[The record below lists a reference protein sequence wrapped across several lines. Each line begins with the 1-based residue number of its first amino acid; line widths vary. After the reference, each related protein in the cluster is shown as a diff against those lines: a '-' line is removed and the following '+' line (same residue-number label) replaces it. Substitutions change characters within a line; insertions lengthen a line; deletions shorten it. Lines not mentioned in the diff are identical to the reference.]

1 MREEPFRRP
10 HILAS
15 NPHHNAPSYVCCVDT
30 EASERPHPE
39 MAHVREQRF
48 RLGTAT
54 RCRIVNGAPQK
65 VEYLRFESQDTF
77 WEWLYSW
84 KVGRA
89 VTWLFAHNLGYDLTL
104 LDYWK
109 RCESGE
115 FYFCDDAGFR
125 YAWKG
130 RLIDPKRRWHGVM
143 VIDDP
148 PTILCWR
155 KGKRTFRAI
164 DTLNYW
170 PMGLHELGA
179 HVGIMKQH
187 FPGFD
192 SDAQALSD
200 YCANDTAI
208 LFRAVVD
215 LIRWWT
221 RGNYGKFGSTS
232 AALAWSAYRHRFYN
246 VPIHIHGDKAA
257 IDLERAAYY
266 GGKVE
271 CYYCGEVFPPGYYTD
286 PKSPNVVSPRANPV
300 VGPVHVLDVQSA
312 YPAVMEQERFPCR
325 LLDTAS
331 PETLWDFFRRLEHY
345 GCVARVSLKTEQP
358 YPTRLEDERVDYPVG
373 EFETTLAGP
382 ELLEAAG
389 RGAIVKVHACAWY
402 ELADLFGPFV
412 RHFWTQKRLAGLD
425 NDPAQE
431 LFIKTVL
438 NSLYGKFAQKRITW
452 EDQPDEKHTP
462 PWDVWLRT
470 NLRTGEV
477 SWLRAIAGRVQKKA
491 TKGEWWDSFPAIA
504 AYVTSYLR
512 VRMERLR
519 QVARTRN
526 VYYQDTD
533 SLHVSDEGRALLKH
547 HGWLAPGKLGMLRHV
562 STHQQAHY
570 YGLKHYELDGE
581 VIQSGIPGKA
591 EVTKEGTVIASIF
604 ERTRSI
610 VARSPDG
617 VVRVTER
624 EINRSD
630 CHPRGK
636 VGLDGWVLP
645 NRITQGVSHEQ
656 GQASAAD
663 ASGRTNQDDP
673 P

>member
-1 MREEPFRRP
+1 MPDEPFRRP

-15 NPHHNAPSYVCCVDT
+15 NHHRNSPSYVCCLAVLPRLSEGAA
-30 EASERPHPE
+30 EAGLS
-39 MAHVREQRF
+39 EQRF

-54 RCRIVNGAPQK
+54 RARIINGAPQR
-65 VEYLRFESQDTF
+65 VEYLRFTDPADF
-77 WEWLYSW
+77 WDWLDGW

-89 VTWLFAHNLGYDLTL
+89 ATWLFANKLGHTLTWL
-104 LDYWK
+104 GYWK
-109 RCESGE
+109 RCESEE
-115 FYFCDDAGFR
+115 FYFSEDAGFR
-125 YAWKG
+125 YAYKG
-130 RLIDPKRRWHGVM
+130 KLIDPKRRWHGVM

-155 KGKRTFRAI
+155 KAKRTYRAI

-179 HVGIMKQH
+179 HVGIMKQAY
-187 FPGFD
+187 PD
-192 SDAQALSD
+192 LNSDTQTLLD
-200 YCANDTAI
+200 HCGNDTAI

-221 RGNYGKFGSTS
+221 SSDYGKFGSTS
-232 AALAWSAYRHRFYN
+232 AALSWSAFRHKFYN

-266 GGKVE
+266 GGRVE
-271 CYYCGEVFPPGYYTD
+271 CYYCGPVA
-286 PKSPNVVSPRANPV
+286 SPQCHTSLTAELLASGSYHCPA
-300 VGPVHVLDVQSA
+300 GPVHVLDVQSA
-312 YPAVMEQERFPCR
+312 YPAVMESERFPCR
-325 LLDTAS
+325 LLDTAA

-345 GCVARVSLKTEQP
+345 GCVARVSLQTEQA
-358 YPTRLEDERVDYPVG
+358 YPLRLEDGRADFPTG

-382 ELLEAAG
+382 ELLSAAG
-389 RGAIVKVHACAWY
+389 QGAIVKVHACAWY
-402 ELADLFGPFV
+402 ELADLFSPFV
-412 RHFWTQKRLAGLD
+412 RHFWRQKNRAAEEGD
-425 NDPAQE
+425 TGQE
-431 LFIKTVL
+431 LFIKSVL

-452 EDQPDEKHTP
+452 EDQPDEKHIP

-519 QVARTRN
+519 QVARPRN

-562 STHQQAHY
+562 ATHQQAHY

-581 VIQSGIPGKA
+581 IIQSGIPGKA
-591 EVTKEGTVIASIF
+591 IVTPEGTVIASIF

-617 VVRVTER
+617 VVRVRTR

-645 NRITQGVSHEQ
+645 NRLTREANHEK
-656 GQASAAD
+656 G
-663 ASGRTNQDDP
+663 
-673 P
+673 

>member
-1 MREEPFRRP
+1 MNEPQFRQP
-10 HILAS
+10 HILSS
-15 NPHHNAPSYVCCVDT
+15 NHHRNAPSYVCCVDT
-30 EASERPHPE
+30 EAQERLHPE

-54 RCRIVNGAPQK
+54 RCRIINGAPVK
-65 VEYLRFESQDTF
+65 LEYLRFSDPAVF

-89 VTWLFAHNLGYDLTL
+89 VTWLFAHNAGYDLTL
-104 LDYWK
+104 LDFWK

-115 FYFCDDAGFR
+115 FYFTEDAGFR

-130 RLIDPKRRWHGVM
+130 KLIDPRRRWHGVM

-155 KGKRTFRAI
+155 RGKRTFRAI

-179 HVGIMKQH
+179 HVGIMKQP

-192 SDAQALSD
+192 SPAQALSD

-221 RGNYGKFGSTS
+221 AGGYGKFGSTS
-232 AALAWSAYRHRFYN
+232 AALAWSAFRHRFYN
-246 VPIHIHGDKAA
+246 VPIHIHGDKGA
-257 IDLERAAYY
+257 IELERAAYY
-266 GGKVE
+266 GGRVE
-271 CYYCGEVFPPGYYTD
+271 CYYCGEIAD
-286 PKSPNVVSPRANPV
+286 KSREYDECIGGVRVRGQALPAS
-300 VGPVHVLDVQSA
+300 PVHVLDVQSA

-345 GCVARVSLKTEQP
+345 GCVARVSLKTERAYPFRQP
-358 YPTRLEDERVDYPVG
+358 DERVDYPVG
-373 EFETTLAGP
+373 EFETSLAGP

-389 RGAIVKVHACAWY
+389 QGAIVKVHACAWY
-402 ELADLFGPFV
+402 ELADLFSPFV
-412 RHFWTQKRLAGLD
+412 RHFWGQKKRAADEGD
-425 NDPAQE
+425 TGQE

-452 EDQPDEKHTP
+452 EDQPDESHTP

-519 QVARTRN
+519 QIARPRN

-547 HGWLAPGKLGMLRHV
+547 NGWLEPGKLGKLRHV
-562 STHQQAHY
+562 ATHQQAHY

-591 EVTKEGTVIASIF
+591 EVTREGTVIASIF

-617 VVRVTER
+617 VVRVQTR

-636 VGLDGWVLP
+636 VDRDGWVLP
-645 NRITQGVSHEQ
+645 NRLTGGVNHAE
-656 GQASAAD
+656 GQAKD
-663 ASGRTNQDDP
+663 QG
-673 P
+673 

>member
-1 MREEPFRRP
+1 MQEEQFRQP
-10 HILAS
+10 HILSS
-15 NPHHNAPSYVCCVDT
+15 NPHQNAPSYVCCVDT
-30 EASERPHPE
+30 EACERPHPE
-39 MAHVREQRF
+39 MADVREQRF

-54 RCRIVNGAPQK
+54 RARIVQGEPVK
-65 VEYLRFESQDTF
+65 VEHFRFNDPNAF

-104 LDYWK
+104 LHFWK
-109 RCESGE
+109 RCESTE
-115 FYFCDDAGFR
+115 FYFTEDADFR

-130 RLIDPKRRWHGVM
+130 KLINPRKRWHGVL

-155 KGKRTFRAI
+155 RDKRTFRAI

-170 PMGLHELGA
+170 PMGLHELGG
-179 HVGIMKQH
+179 HVGIRKAP
-187 FPGFD
+187 FPGFGA
-192 SDAQALSD
+192 SAEELSD

-215 LIRWWT
+215 LIRWWV
-221 RGNYGKFGSTS
+221 RGHYGKFGSTS
-232 AALAWSAYRHRFYN
+232 AALAWSAFRHRFYD
-246 VPIHIHGDKAA
+246 VPIHIHGSKDA
-257 IDLERAAYY
+257 IGLERAAYY
-266 GGKVE
+266 GGRVE
-271 CYYCGEVFPPGYYTD
+271 AYYCGEVFPPGYRAD
-286 PKSPNVVSPRANPV
+286 RQAPNVVSPKANPV

-345 GCVARVSLKTEQP
+345 GCVARVTLKTETAYPMRQP
-358 YPTRLEDERVDYPVG
+358 DERVDYPVG

-382 ELLEAAG
+382 ELREAVG
-389 RGAIVKVHACAWY
+389 QGAVVKVHACAWY
-402 ELADLFGPFV
+402 ELADLFSPFV
-412 RHFWTQKRLAGLD
+412 RHFWAQKKAAAEAGD
-425 NDPAQE
+425 TAQE

-438 NSLYGKFAQKRITW
+438 NSLYGKFAQRRITW
-452 EDQPDEKHTP
+452 EDQPDESHEP
-462 PWDVWLRT
+462 PWDVWCRT

-477 SWLRAIAGRVQKKA
+477 SWLRSIAGRVQKKS
-491 TKGEWWDSFPAIA
+491 TGGEWWDSFPAIA

-519 QVARTRN
+519 QIARPRN

-547 HGWLAPGKLGMLRHV
+547 NGWLEPGKLGMLRHV
-562 STHQQAHY
+562 RTARQAHY

-591 EVTKEGTVIASIF
+591 EVTPEGVVKAMVF

-617 VVRVTER
+617 VVRVRQR

-630 CHPRGK
+630 CHPRGR
-636 VGLDGWVLP
+636 VGIDGWVIP
-645 NRITQGVSHEQ
+645 NRLTQGASHAKEQ
-656 GQASAAD
+656 G
-663 ASGRTNQDDP
+663 SGEQE
-673 P
+673 